1 MYVRVQLLYFPLVRV
16 PYVRKKQL
24 PILVTTLQSKYQ
36 EQNLIKGIWPYTSKY
51 IRINRIIHIFPVLV
65 KDFFFI

>member
-16 PYVRKKQL
+16 PYVYKKQL

-36 EQNLIKGIWPYTSKY
+36 EQNLIKGIWPYNS
-51 IRINRIIHIFPVLV
+51 
-65 KDFFFI
+65 